1 MPATAIL
8 ASILA
13 VFASPQ
19 GGEPISVESQ
29 LDRVTV
35 YTDQAMAERVLQV
48 TATEPGAVTV
58 RVGPLPMTADR
69 ESFQTRVQG
78 ASAVLQ
84 GLEVRQRTGELQQSE
99 RDQLRLQ
106 IAAVQADLRAL
117 DAERR
122 AIVAGQGMLEA
133 VVNSVGKEGLTGYT
147 GMTLE
152 NVFRFVTAETAKLD
166 AREQIYERE
175 RDALQVQI
183 RDLEQQ
189 LGGRVRAARPYQ
201 EVDLRLFFQQAGT
214 AEVRLLYLVR
224 GTSWEPVYDLRLS
237 TDLTGVDVG
246 LVGRIYQQTDEDW
259 QDVQVLLSTAQ
270 PQLGLDPPELP
281 RRWARVYQPERW
293 ARGAVTANAAPAADM
308 AALESLGY
316 LDAEGEVADKRGRD
330 DFGGFVAAPTVSV
343 QDYGLS
349 QQFALPDRVS
359 LKSGT
364 EPRQFRLV
372 DVPLEVR
379 PERYIVPSLS
389 QQAYLRAEVTSEA
402 EAPLLPGSARVFLGP
417 DYIGESSFPLLRQ
430 GDSTL
435 LNLGID
441 PNLVVEYEVVL
452 DERDEPGL
460 FSSELRHNHWY
471 EVRLKLS
478 ASARESID
486 VLIEE
491 VLPVPQDDRIKISP
505 YKMAAGAL
513 DTPDDLK
520 DREEKGVWR
529 WRMTMRPG
537 QETALRWGY
546 TAAFN
551 EKYTPVID

>member
-1 MPATAIL
+1 MPAPAIL
-8 ASILA
+8 VGLLA

-19 GGEPISVESQ
+19 GGEPLSVESK

-35 YTDQAMAERVLQV
+35 YSAQAMAERVLQV
-48 TATEPGAVTV
+48 TATEPGAVSV

-84 GLEVRQRTGELQQSE
+84 GLEVRQRTGELQESE
-99 RDQLRLQ
+99 RDQLRMQ
-106 IAAVQADLRAL
+106 IAAVQAELRAL

-152 NVFRFVTAETAKLD
+152 NVFSFITAETAKLD
-166 AREQIYERE
+166 AREHTYEKE
-175 RDALQVQI
+175 RDQLQVQI

-189 LGGRVRAARPYQ
+189 LGGRARAARPYQ
-201 EVDLRLFFQQAGT
+201 EVDLNLFFQRAGT

-224 GTSWEPVYDLRLS
+224 GTSWEPVYDLRLNP
-237 TDLTGVDVG
+237 DLTGVDVG

-259 QDVQVLLSTAQ
+259 ENVQVLLSTAQ

-281 RRWARVYQPERW
+281 RRWARVYQPERY
-293 ARGAVTANAAPAADM
+293 RGGVTANAAPSEDM
-308 AALESLGY
+308 ERLSELGY
-316 LDAEGEVADKRGRD
+316 VEDSAADKRGRETYEL
-330 DFGGFVAAPTVSV
+330 GFVAAPTVSV

-349 QQFALPDRVS
+349 QQFALPERVS
-359 LKSGT
+359 LRSGT

-402 EAPLLPGSARVFLGP
+402 EAPLLPGTARVFLGP

-452 DERDEPGL
+452 DQRDEPGL

-478 ASARESID
+478 ASAREDIE

-513 DTPDDLK
+513 DTPEDLK
-520 DREEKGVWR
+520 DREEKGIWR
-529 WRMTMRPG
+529 WRVPMKPG

>member
-1 MPATAIL
+1 MPASAFL
-8 ASILA
+8 AGLLA
-13 VFASPQ
+13 VLASPQ

-35 YTDQAMAERVLQV
+35 YSAQAMAERVLQV

-99 RDQLRLQ
+99 RDQLRLR

-133 VVNSVGKEGLTGYT
+133 VVNSVGKEGLTGYS

-152 NVFRFVTAETAKLD
+152 NVFSFVTAETAKLD

-175 RDALQVQI
+175 RDSLQLQI

-189 LGGRVRAARPYQ
+189 LGGRARAARPYQ
-201 EVDLRLFFQQAGT
+201 EVDLSLFFQRAGT

-224 GTSWEPVYDLRLS
+224 GTSWEPVYDLRL
-237 TDLTGVDVG
+237 DPGLTGVDVG

-259 QDVQVLLSTAQ
+259 ENVQVLLSTAQ

-281 RRWARVYQPERW
+281 RRWARVYQPERY
-293 ARGAVTANAAPAADM
+293 RGPSDVAPSAGIAQ
-308 AALESLGY
+308 LSELGY
-316 LDAEGEVADKRGRD
+316 VEESAVDKRGREAD
-330 DFGGFVAAPTVSV
+330 KLGFVAAPTVSV

-349 QQFALPDRVS
+349 QQFALPERVS
-359 LKSGT
+359 LRSGT
-364 EPRQFRLV
+364 EPRQFRLA
-372 DVPLEVR
+372 DVPLEMR

-389 QQAYLRAEVTSEA
+389 QQAYLRAEVISEA
-402 EAPLLPGSARVFLGP
+402 EAPLLPGTARVFLGP

-441 PNLVVEYEVVL
+441 PNLVVEYQVVL
-452 DERDEPGL
+452 DQRDEPGL

-471 EVRLKLS
+471 EARLKLS
-478 ASARESID
+478 ASAREDIE

-491 VLPVPQDDRIKISP
+491 VLPVPQDDRIRISP

-513 DTPDDLK
+513 DSAEDLK

-529 WRMTMRPG
+529 WRMSMKPG